1 MNIRLR
7 TSGLLVVISL
17 AILCAGCIG
26 RSPRVTYYTL
36 SPVAHEGAARPE
48 ELAIAV
54 GPAEFPRALDR
65 PEIATRISPNQVEY
79 NEYRRWAGTLT
90 ADFLTVAATNLGRLL
105 GTDRIVVYPVP
116 PSFEVDYRVLF
127 DVVRFDA
134 EAAGAVI
141 LEVRWTL
148 LSGNTGKALDV
159 GSFATTET
167 ADADDY
173 EARAAAHSEAIAAL
187 CREIAD
193 RIRRLPTGG

>member
-7 TSGLLVVISL
+7 SSGLLAILSL
-17 AILCAGCIG
+17 AILCAGCVG
-26 RSPRVTYYTL
+26 QSPRVSYYTL
-36 SPVAHEGAARPE
+36 APVAEATATRPE
-48 ELAIAV
+48 DLAIAV
-54 GPAEFPRALDR
+54 GPVEFPRALDR
-65 PEIATRISPNQVEY
+65 AEIATRISPNQVEY

-127 DVVRFDA
+127 DVVRFDT
-134 EAAGAVI
+134 EATGGVT
-141 LEVRWTL
+141 LETRWTL
-148 LSGNTGKALDV
+148 LAGNSGKALDV
-159 GSFATTET
+159 GSFATTEA

-173 EARAAAHSEAIAAL
+173 EDRAAAHSEAIAAL

-193 RIRRLPTGG
+193 QIRRLPTTG